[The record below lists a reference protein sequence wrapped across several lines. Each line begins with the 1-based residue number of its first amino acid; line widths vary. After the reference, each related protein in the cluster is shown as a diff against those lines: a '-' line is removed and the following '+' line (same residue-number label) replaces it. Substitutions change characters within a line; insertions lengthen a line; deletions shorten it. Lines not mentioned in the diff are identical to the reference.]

1 MAEFMLILP
10 GDARPAAD
18 PALALA
24 ACRDPAE
31 IARHLS
37 AGLAALDGI
46 GAGMAA
52 AHLVHG
58 AGYPAH
64 FIQSGTGCLGNGLV
78 FPPPV
83 HLPG

>member
-1 MAEFMLILP
+1 
-10 GDARPAAD
+10 
-18 PALALA
+18 
-24 ACRDPAE
+24 
-31 IARHLS
+31 
-37 AGLAALDGI
+37 
-46 GAGMAA
+46 MAA

>member
-18 PALALA
+18 PAQALA

-52 AHLVHG
+52 AHLSM
-58 AGYPAH
+58 ALDTLRISFNPA
-64 FIQSGTGCLGNGLV
+64 QDASGTD
-78 FPPPV
+78 
-83 HLPG
+83 